1 MERSPENLIS
11 LAQMVAYPDGNT
23 QATEEQKRSAY
34 DLAKE
39 ANEHDEGSDFRYAAI
54 MGQLALDLKDQPGF
68 REATESLAHNYP
80 DQTITHYYCG
90 IRFAMEENWIASE
103 DEIKKAERMGF
114 PEQTAQTLLD
124 SGIHKRAV
132 ASRAIRYSIYLLGL
146 WGSGLLLLFIAS
158 KLCSSLTL
166 SSIRRADPNLAISRR
181 ERILRRCYRGLILL
195 AGTYYY
201 ISLPFV
207 IFLVLAVSGSI
218 VYGFLILG
226 YIPVKLVL
234 IVVAAAIIT
243 VYKMVGS
250 LFVRPNDDEPG
261 RRLRQEEA
269 PGLWNLTREVAKKL
283 ETRPFDQIRICP
295 GTEMA
300 VYERGSYQ
308 DRRKDLTRRT
318 LVLGLGL
325 IPGFDQEKFRSV
337 VAHEYGHLSHRDTAG
352 GEVALRVKEDMVK
365 FAYAMAEARQAV
377 WWNIGFQFLRLY
389 HFVFRRISHGATR
402 LQEVLAD
409 RAAARLYG
417 PRTFEEGLEHVVRRQ
432 IEFNQLTRRE
442 FNEALR
448 SGAGLHNIYRF
459 EDQPEKALEEAIY
472 KAIFRKTSEDDTH
485 PSPMDRFRLVRR
497 IVYPDGSTSSI
508 PMWDLFA
515 NREALINEMSLEMEY
530 KVRANK
536 ALKGIPMDRT
546 LQSG

>member
-1 MERSPENLIS
+1 M
-11 LAQMVAYPDGNT
+11 
-23 QATEEQKRSAY
+23 
-34 DLAKE
+34 
-39 ANEHDEGSDFRYAAI
+39 GS
-54 MGQLALDLKDQPGF
+54 
-68 REATESLAHNYP
+68 S
-80 DQTITHYYCG
+80 
-90 IRFAMEENWIASE
+90 
-103 DEIKKAERMGF
+103 
-114 PEQTAQTLLD
+114 
-124 SGIHKRAV
+124 
-132 ASRAIRYSIYLLGL
+132 
-146 WGSGLLLLFIAS
+146 
-158 KLCSSLTL
+158 
-166 SSIRRADPNLAISRR
+166 
-181 ERILRRCYRGLILL
+181 LL

-250 LFVRPNDDEPG
+250 LFVRLNDDEPG

-283 ETRPFDQIRICP
+283 ETRPFDLIRICR

-325 IPGFDQEKFRSV
+325 IPGVDQEKFRSV

-409 RAAARLYG
+409 RAAARLY
-417 PRTFEEGLEHVVRRQ
+417 
-432 IEFNQLTRRE
+432 
-442 FNEALR
+442 
-448 SGAGLHNIYRF
+448 
-459 EDQPEKALEEAIY
+459 
-472 KAIFRKTSEDDTH
+472 
-485 PSPMDRFRLVRR
+485 
-497 IVYPDGSTSSI
+497 
-508 PMWDLFA
+508 
-515 NREALINEMSLEMEY
+515 
-530 KVRANK
+530 
-536 ALKGIPMDRT
+536 
-546 LQSG
+546 